1 MESKNYNGN
10 YISARELYVITPEE
24 GIAMDVF
31 KIGDLVHLKS
41 GGPKMTVKSI
51 DPENDEVYC
60 QWFVGNNLHQKHFP
74 SETLMRL
81 PDTGYFVSPV
91 GGFILDK
98 DRRTLEYE
106 GQRIILTP
114 HETLIVDLF
123 LSQPGVVFSHG
134 EIVLLVA
141 NKQMTDKDA
150 AEITRPLMW
159 RLMTKLR
166 SMPGAENWIQSV
178 RGTGYIFTKEGR

>member
-10 YISARELYVITPEE
+10 YISARELYVTTPAE

-41 GGPKMTVKSI
+41 GGPKMTVKSV
-51 DPENDEVYC
+51 DLENDKVYC

-74 SETLMRL
+74 GETLMRL

-91 GGFILDK
+91 GEFTLDK

-106 GQRIILTP
+106 GRVIYLTP

-141 NKQMTDKDA
+141 NRQMTDKDA
-150 AEITRPLMW
+150 AEISRPLMW
-159 RLMTKLR
+159 RLMTKMR
-166 SMPGAENWIQSV
+166 SMPGAENWIQSI
-178 RGTGYIFTKEGR
+178 RGRGYIFSKE